1 MRTRAALRSIIRF
14 LFNLLTLVEIEGL
27 DNIPTSGGA
36 ILSANHLGRLD
47 SPLVFMFLEREDA
60 SGLVADKYKRYI
72 LLRPL
77 IDAVGGIWINRE
89 EADFQALRVAR
100 QYLQSGGMLGIA
112 PEGTRSKTGAL
123 MAAKTGVAYLADK
136 AGVPIIPVG
145 ITGTEKAFRELFRF
159 HRPRLTVRFG
169 KPFSLP
175 PLERGE
181 RSTMLRANT
190 DEIMCRIAAL
200 LPEVYR
206 GVYRDYP
213 RVKELL
219 SKGE

>member
-14 LFNLLTLVEIEGL
+14 LFNLLTHIEVEGL

-47 SPLVFMFLEREDA
+47 SAFVFMFLEREDA

-77 IDAVGGIWINRE
+77 IDAVGGIWINRD

-100 QYLQSGGMLGIA
+100 QYLQNGGMLGIA

-123 MAAKTGVAYLADK
+123 MPAKTGVAYLADK

-145 ITGTEKAFRELFRF
+145 ITGTEKAFRELFRIR
-159 HRPRLTVRFG
+159 RPRLTVHFG

-175 PLERGE
+175 RLERGE
-181 RSTMLRANT
+181 RSANLRANT

-200 LPEVYR
+200 LPEEYR
-206 GVYRDYP
+206 GVYRDHP
-213 RVKELL
+213 RLVELL
-219 SKGE
+219 GEGK